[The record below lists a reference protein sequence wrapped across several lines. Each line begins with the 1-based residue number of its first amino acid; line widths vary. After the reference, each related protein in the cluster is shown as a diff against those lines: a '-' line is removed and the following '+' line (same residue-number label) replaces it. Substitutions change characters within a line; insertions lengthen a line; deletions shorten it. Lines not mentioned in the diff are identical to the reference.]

1 MLGYLRHRGVMRN
14 ANAFIF
20 DVDGTLTPSR
30 VIISDEFRGFFTKFC
45 QEHDVY
51 LVSGSDHAKTL
62 EQLGKEITDDLV
74 KRVYS
79 CSGNSIWE
87 NGIEIFTSAWTL
99 PGAGKNHLRDRLFGS
114 KCPTKTGNHFEYRPG
129 TVNFSTVGRNA
140 NTEQRAEYIKF
151 DNETGE
157 RASIVESFNTYF
169 GSRLGCVALIG
180 GETGIDITE
189 TNHVKSQI
197 LTDFVNRDVTFFGDR
212 TAVGGNDYP
221 LAAAILQRLRPNDV
235 VFPVTSWRDTM
246 FYLTQIIKDIK

>member
-1 MLGYLRHRGVMRN
+1 MTSLLIPAQGRMLSRLISTFACLRRVARRSSKSMLGYLRHRGVMRN

-99 PGAGKNHLRDRLFGS
+99 PGAGKNHLRDRLFNS

-197 LTDFVNRDVTFFGDR
+197 Q
-212 TAVGGNDYP
+212 
-221 LAAAILQRLRPNDV
+221 IL
-235 VFPVTSWRDTM
+235 
-246 FYLTQIIKDIK
+246 

>member
-1 MLGYLRHRGVMRN
+1 MR
-14 ANAFIF
+14 NAFIF

-30 VIISDEFRGFFTKFC
+30 DIISDEFRELFVEFC
-45 QEHDVY
+45 QEYDVY
-51 LVSGSDHAKTL
+51 LVSGSDYAKTL
-62 EQLGKEITDDLV
+62 EQLGKEITNNLV

-87 NGIEIFTSAWTL
+87 NGVEIYTSTWTL
-99 PGAGKNHLRDRLFGS
+99 PAAGRNHLTDRLLGS
-114 KCPTKTGNHFEYRPG
+114 KCPTKTGNHLEYRPG

-157 RASIVESFNTYF
+157 RESIVESFNTYF
-169 GSRLGCVALIG
+169 GSRLNCVALIG

-197 LTDFVNRDVTFFGDR
+197 LTDFMDRDVTFFGDR
-212 TAVGGNDYP
+212 TAPGGNDYP
-221 LAAAILQRLRPNDV
+221 LATAIFQRLRPNDA
-235 VFPVTSWRDTM
+235 VFPVTNWQDTM
-246 FYLTQIIKDIK
+246 FYLTQILRDTK